1 MMFTP
6 ALALAQDTPAPEAP
20 AADAGAATPAAAPA
34 AGTEASYTKDQAS
47 RGKKAYNDSCAGCH
61 GSTLGGSGEA
71 PGLAGKG
78 FREHW
83 FVGSPEPFMTYISSN
98 MPQDNPGSLEPATYA
113 DIAAYLM
120 SRNHV
125 PEGDAELPSD
135 PEALKNITLP
145 ALN

>member
-1 MMFTP
+1 MRISAAPRKPTSIVLRSLPVVAALMMFTP

-83 FVGSPEPFMTYISSN
+83 FVGSPEPFSALTASFSRAEAGELLSSKLKVR
-98 MPQDNPGSLEPATYA
+98 SL
-113 DIAAYLM
+113 
-120 SRNHV
+120 
-125 PEGDAELPSD
+125 
-135 PEALKNITLP
+135 
-145 ALN
+145 